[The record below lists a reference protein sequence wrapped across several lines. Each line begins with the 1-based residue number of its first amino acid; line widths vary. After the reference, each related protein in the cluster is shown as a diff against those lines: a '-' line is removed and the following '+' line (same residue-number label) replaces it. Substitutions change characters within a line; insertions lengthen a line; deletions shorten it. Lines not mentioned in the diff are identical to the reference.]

1 MRTTSTGKSKRSFTI
16 VDAKKSDGC
25 KTKFIY
31 NNNSGTFVSSSP
43 DGAAKKAVSKL
54 CKLKKTSGTC
64 TLIVTMKE
72 TTQNSKGKLYSYK
85 VRREKADTEG
95 PFGNMYVNKAKSVKT
110 TKSIKCPKSKS
121 KKSKKTKKISKK

>member
-1 MRTTSTGKSKRSFTI
+1 MRTTSTGKSKRSFTV

-25 KTKFIY
+25 KTKFVY
-31 NNNSGTFVSSSP
+31 NKNSGTFVSSSP

-54 CKLKKTSGTC
+54 CKKKKTSGTC
-64 TLIVTMKE
+64 TFIVTMKE

-85 VRREKADTEG
+85 VRRERADTEG

-110 TKSIKCPKSKS
+110 TKSVKCP
-121 KKSKKTKKISKK
+121 KSKKTKKNLLKRLFRK